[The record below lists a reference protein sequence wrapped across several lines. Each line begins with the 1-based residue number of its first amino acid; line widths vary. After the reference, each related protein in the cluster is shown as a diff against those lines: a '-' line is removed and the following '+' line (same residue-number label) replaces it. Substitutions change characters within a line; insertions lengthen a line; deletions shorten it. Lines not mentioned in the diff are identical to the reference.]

1 MYDISGNRVA
11 SIVEEVIIVE
21 ATISLKLLILLI
33 GGEFAI
39 HLIFVCDLN
48 LPELS
53 TLSDK

>member
-1 MYDISGNRVA
+1 VYDISGNRVA